1 MIKTFNSISED
12 KLELKDTGGGVIEG
26 VKQGDVAQIIGG
38 SANAISSL
46 VTTMVPAFIT
56 RGASLFPQV
65 YGDMYASY
73 NEEKA
78 KAIYGE
84 DPNALQRLVDE
95 EKTEVTT
102 PLALSGVSYLLEKAG
117 LKGVTKAIQAKS
129 FAGKNA
135 VLHLWGALGE
145 GTTEYLQ
152 TSVETYNNSL
162 ASGKSNDEALLDVAS
177 GLTSQEQLES
187 FVQGMIGSGGL
198 TLSSAAIKKAAVAV
212 RGQVHGDIS
221 NDMNALGLLRQRY
234 AETTDKDIKKGIKIQ
249 IDDLK
254 KSIVQRV
261 SDSNEITNELNGRE
275 RNSIVTAYDAITSI
289 KNTFKDLENK
299 FKQGK
304 ITEEEYSIAK
314 KGLEKELNTRS
325 EKINNLVQIGKLR
338 VRNKDSEQK
347 VDKSINFMSKIAS
360 IIGVDFEVF
369 ENEQSYLEALGLEKS
384 YIYNDKTYSLSE
396 LKSTAEEQGKSI
408 EQLISDKEA
417 VELVSGGTFSKGKVY
432 INKQGAIDT
441 LQINIGAHEILHPIL
456 NALVGKAGLDSPA
469 KIEAQ
474 GKLVSEFRDKLS
486 RSERRQ
492 MDEIMKRRYKASI
505 GSQTYN
511 TEYFNVFTDSI
522 AKNIIKGDKNL
533 LTKIGDFLKKLFG
546 KYDISLG
553 FENADQVYNFLKE
566 YTNNAKSGEVS
577 EKIISA
583 LDLDRINKDSI
594 NISFSQK
601 SQEQLNEKVNSLVGK
616 RNEEGKYEVTK
627 AQYDREGFGKAYQAI
642 IEGDMIT
649 PLIKRGIE
657 GDAIYGK
664 PIETFVEDVKM
675 ELADVLYRFNPE
687 QNDSLIGFINSQLK
701 YRKQDVINKYKKESG
716 GISIDVE
723 EGQTG
728 FIKELEDM
736 DSGDEFAAFE
746 EEQVLFSPEVQKQF
760 EDSRKIDPRKFFNAP
775 ETLEADS
782 EIAKALKMTEQEVE
796 AYNNFNLEEA
806 VADVDLT
813 QTTLANTPRLYDY
826 VVSVSMGINPKKI
839 FDTGITLTSSEFRS
853 GQTFLFNIAQD
864 FLDILPEGSTDKTS
878 GKAQDKFL
886 NKGMNIPN
894 NILKAFY
901 KKEDR
906 LSSDAAGLYPFK
918 LRDDISVKDLL
929 LAFGMDEDGNTLQG
943 INQRS
948 PEAQTVKAAATV
960 LSKLATNS
968 HFVELVEKTDSDP
981 MIIVNLSEGK
991 SDNQYSTD
999 VKESYR
1005 NSKRFEDLIKNMS
1018 PYKKNLFKSMFGI
1031 SVEEAYEIAKAANR
1045 PNGTQIIDIDK
1056 IGPVTSAARFIV
1068 KSLPVEFVKNN
1079 KSFILSI
1086 LGLHFR
1092 ENGFQSEFKHDD
1104 VKNYWLRED
1113 TKKFYAYK
1121 DRNGK
1126 FKEITINSSKEDRL
1140 MIEGLL
1146 YGKEDYNTDVSE
1158 SNDFLSEEIKREL
1171 INFVKKH
1178 KNLNVNA
1185 ANAKK
1190 AVTKRGVKGVLE
1202 RHAYNAKMRELSLLT
1217 NKLFK
1222 EIFSEESMS
1231 KVKDEELKNNLG
1243 VLLLQSIKATS
1254 NSTEGFRGISTISK
1268 KYNNLLINYSDE
1280 EGHQL
1285 EHLDANVDVMMDFLS
1300 SVLSKDKNKFYKLP
1314 EIAFLPKIISK
1325 LIDSKGI
1332 GLKTA
1337 SKKDKKSFLDELS
1350 KKSESEVKKLIKEN
1364 VKSAQFS
1371 FDTKVDL
1378 KWSNTS
1384 YKDSDGKNIYRMSS
1398 MFESGDLDFDI
1409 QLFKPSARL
1418 VEYDPFEETFEIP
1431 EGTIENDEKSVML
1444 VFSDISSGTDISG
1457 SALNGEVNQFE
1468 VFGIVANSVIDLIQK
1483 DKLNSV
1489 SFSAKEESRVKLY
1502 QAMSRRFAK
1511 KLGWDSYA
1519 LDTEAGPT
1527 MFLVYNPKEILKN
1540 SEIPQDELKSMM
1552 QFSSEV
1558 NDNETRMAGILSRM
1572 DKRYNT
1578 GQTLDRAT
1586 ARNLAAT
1593 RAKRR
1598 DLLAPSAD
1606 DFVGLLYRFLDKG
1619 RNGEQQYEFL
1629 KEKLITPFSRAYYSL
1644 NAKRQLLS
1652 RQYKSINK
1660 SNKEVVKKLKKD
1672 SGFGGFTYEQALRV
1686 WLFQK
1691 AGYTPNGLN
1700 EDTQKALIS
1709 IVKNNPDLQS
1719 YGEQLH
1725 DILGITEYWVE
1736 PDAKNWQVDT
1746 IKSDM
1751 VNAVEKV
1758 SRKAMLQEWTENKNE
1773 IFSENN
1779 MNKIEATYGPDFRT
1793 ALEDMLY
1800 RMENGTARP
1809 EGTNKQVN
1817 EFLNWI
1823 RGSVA
1828 VTMFFNTRSA
1838 LLQQISA
1845 VNFINLSDNN
1855 PINAAKAVANIDQY
1869 AKDIAFIFN
1878 SDYLRE
1884 RRGGLKTD
1892 VNAADLADAIRKGG
1906 VKGLHGRLLQLGF
1919 SLTQIGDSIAI
1930 SLGGATFYRNR
1941 LETYLSKGM
1950 DQAAAEK
1957 KAFLDFQEISEETQ
1971 QSARPDRLAKQQTDA
1986 VGRIF
1991 LAFQNTPMQ
2000 YTRLTIKAAKDL
2012 IAGRG
2017 DMKTNIS
2024 KIATYMIIQNIVFS
2038 AMQQA
2043 MFSVLFEDDEDEN
2056 EEKNEKKKLR
2066 LINNVIDTFV
2076 RGTGMYGAVL
2086 STAKNTILKFA
2097 EQEAKQKEG
2106 RGRADHAY
2114 TMIEAF
2120 NISPAIGIKAREMYG
2135 SIQSYRYNKD
2145 KFEEAGFTIENPAL
2159 DVVGSASAFAL
2170 NVPLDRAV
2178 SKMRNLKAASD
2189 AETETWQSIA
2199 LVLGWNKWNLGIE
2212 DEEPKQKKK
2221 KSKKIVDKY

>member
-1 MIKTFNSISED
+1 MFEYNGQQYTYAQVEEAARKSNLSIQDYIAKTGL
-12 KLELKDTGGGVIEG
+12 KELTVKEQDQQLGKMTSTAQGAAVEETQAPDMESKSVDT
-26 VKQGDVAQIIGG
+26 
-38 SANAISSL
+38 SL
-46 VTTMVPAFIT
+46 VSKEPKKEQLGF
-56 RGASLFPQV
+56 
-65 YGDMYASY
+65 
-73 NEEKA
+73 
-78 KAIYGE
+78 
-84 DPNALQRLVDE
+84 LQ
-95 EKTEVTT
+95 KT
-102 PLALSGVSYLLEKAG
+102 L
-117 LKGVTKAIQAKS
+117 
-129 FAGKNA
+129 GKNA
-135 VLHLWGALGE
+135 VTNFIDDIGFSFMSGYETAQTFDEVQDVMSNISNASDEKIEAYYKATLNSQSIGETDEEKQFNSIYDQELEKGTNGFIAGLIATKESPLGLLYTGVKSFGQMLSTESIYGGLAGAGTGAALGAGYGAAAGAVTGPGAAITTGAGAIAGSARGFFGGVSAVVDTYSTFTELLQEELSKKNLEFTPENIKKVLDDEETSKSIKNRAIGRGLAVGAVDAITFGVASKAGKAAFKTAVKTGRVASNVAMLGAQQAVESSGGALGE
-145 GTTEYLQ
+145 VAGRLVAGQEMDSKEIFLEAFAGTGVLTQSPKALANAVNSNRKPQYIINGQEVQRDRAVEFILSAEPQDIAGADIKMKNDPNLFDLAKRKQNKATSSLTE
-152 TSVETYNNSL
+152 
-162 ASGKSNDEALLDVAS
+162 
-177 GLTSQEQLES
+177 EQLKE
-187 FVQGMIGSGGL
+187 VEVKRQENR
-198 TLSSAAIKKAAVAV
+198 KK
-212 RGQVHGDIS
+212 D
-221 NDMNALGLLRQRY
+221 
-234 AETTDKDIKKGIKIQ
+234 
-249 IDDLK
+249 
-254 KSIVQRV
+254 
-261 SDSNEITNELNGRE
+261 
-275 RNSIVTAYDAITSI
+275 
-289 KNTFKDLENK
+289 
-299 FKQGK
+299 
-304 ITEEEYSIAK
+304 TEE
-314 KGLEKELNTRS
+314 
-325 EKINNLVQIGKLR
+325 
-338 VRNKDSEQK
+338 K
-347 VDKSINFMSKIAS
+347 VDKSVKFMSKLAS
-360 IIGVDFEVF
+360 VIGVDFEVF
-369 ENEQSYLEALGLEKS
+369 ENEESYLKALGLERS
-384 YIYNDKTYSLSE
+384 YRYKGETYSSSE
-396 LKSTAEEQGKSI
+396 LKSIAEEQGKNV
-408 EQLISDKEA
+408 EQLISEKETS
-417 VELVSGGTFSKGKVY
+417 ELVSGGTYSKGKVY
-432 INKQGAIDT
+432 INKQGAVQT

-492 MDEIMKRRYKASI
+492 MDNIIKQRYDASK
-505 GSQTYN
+505 GSEKYN
-511 TEYFNVFTDSI
+511 TEYFNVFTDAI
-522 AKNIIKGDKNL
+522 AKNLIQGDKNL
-533 LTKIGDFLKKLFG
+533 LTKVGDFLKKLFG

-553 FENADQVYNFLKE
+553 FDNADQVYNFLKE
-566 YTNNAKSGEVS
+566 YTSNAKSGEVS
-577 EKIISA
+577 EKIINA
-583 LDLDRINKDSI
+583 LDLDRINKDSTS
-594 NISFSQK
+594 ISFSQK
-601 SQEQLNEKVNSLVGK
+601 SQEQLNERVNSLVGK

-627 AQYDREGFGKAYQAI
+627 AQYDREGFGRAYQSM

-649 PLIKRGIE
+649 PLIRRGIE

-775 ETLEADS
+775 ETLEADG

-1005 NSKRFEDLIKNMS
+1005 NSKRFEDLIKNMGS
-1018 PYKKNLFKSMFGI
+1018 YKKNLFKSTFGI
-1031 SVEEAYEIAKAANR
+1031 SIEEAYEIAKAANR

-1056 IGPVTSAARFIV
+1056 IGPITSGARFIV
-1068 KSLPVEFVKNN
+1068 KALPVEFVEKN
-1079 KSFILSI
+1079 KSFVLSI

-1092 ENGFQSEFKHDD
+1092 ENGFQSEFKHNDAE
-1104 VKNYWLRED
+1104 NYWLRED

-1121 DRNGK
+1121 DKNGK

-1146 YGKEDYNTDVSE
+1146 YGKEDYYTDASE
-1158 SNDFLSEEIKREL
+1158 SNNFLSEEIKGEL
-1171 INFVKKH
+1171 INFVEKY

-1190 AVTKRGVKGVLE
+1190 AVTKKGVEGVLE

-1268 KYNNLLINYSDE
+1268 KYNNLLVNYSDK
-1280 EGHQL
+1280 EGYQL
-1285 EHLDANVDVMMDFLS
+1285 EHLDANVDVMMDFLN
-1300 SVLSKDKNKFYKLP
+1300 SVLSKDKNRFYSLP
-1314 EIAFLPKIISK
+1314 EIAFLPKVISK

-1371 FDTKVDL
+1371 FDAKVD
-1378 KWSNTS
+1378 
-1384 YKDSDGKNIYRMSS
+1384 SS
-1398 MFESGDLDFDI
+1398 
-1409 QLFKPSARL
+1409 A
-1418 VEYDPFEETFEIP
+1418 
-1431 EGTIENDEKSVML
+1431 
-1444 VFSDISSGTDISG
+1444 
-1457 SALNGEVNQFE
+1457 
-1468 VFGIVANSVIDLIQK
+1468 
-1483 DKLNSV
+1483 
-1489 SFSAKEESRVKLY
+1489 
-1502 QAMSRRFAK
+1502 
-1511 KLGWDSYA
+1511 
-1519 LDTEAGPT
+1519 
-1527 MFLVYNPKEILKN
+1527 
-1540 SEIPQDELKSMM
+1540 M

-1652 RQYKSINK
+1652 RQYKSTNK

-1773 IFSENN
+1773 IFSGNN

-1800 RMENGTARP
+1800 RMENGTARS

-1941 LETYLSKGM
+1941 LETYLKKGM

-2097 EQEAKQKEG
+2097 EQEAKQEEG

-2114 TMIEAF
+2114 TMIEAL